1 MQTQCL
7 MTGFSSRVLLME
19 KLLNLL
25 SDGRFHSGEELGE
38 VLGIS
43 RAAVWKKLKALEE
56 LGLSLDS
63 VRGKGYRLG
72 QGIELLDQVR
82 IEAGLDGALSKAIK
96 LHTCFSTSSTND
108 LVKDLSDGQPGSL
121 TFCLAEH
128 QTSGRGR
135 RGRAWVSP
143 FGSTISMSANWRIS
157 EGTASLEGL
166 SLAVG
171 LAVLKALEA
180 NGARNLELKW
190 PNDVLWQGKKLSG
203 ILLEVHGDPTGECDV
218 IIGIGI
224 NIKLSEEQR
233 KGIGQPAVDLHQ
245 VCGKTVSRNAVV
257 AQLINTLSHMLEGFS
272 HGGFA
277 LYKDQ
282 WSEHNAF
289 RGQVVTIEAAGRK
302 EKGFNAGVNE
312 QGGLL
317 IKTETGIKVFN
328 GGEVSLRK
336 S

>member
-1 MQTQCL
+1 
-7 MTGFSSRVLLME
+7 ME

-25 SDGRFHSGEELGE
+25 ADGHFHSGEELGE
-38 VLGIS
+38 SLGIS

-56 LGLSLDS
+56 LGLTLDS

-72 QGIELLDQVR
+72 QGIELLDQAK
-82 IEAGLDGALSKAIK
+82 IESGLDKALLNKIK
-96 LHTCFSTSSTND
+96 LHTCFSTGSTND
-108 LVKDLSDGQPGSL
+108 LVKELGDGQSRNM

-135 RGRAWVSP
+135 RGRTWVSP

-190 PNDVLWQGKKLSG
+190 PNDVLWRGRKLSG

-218 IIGIGI
+218 IIGTGI
-224 NIKLSEEQR
+224 NIKLSDEQ
-233 KGIGQPAVDLHQ
+233 KNGIGQPAVDLYE
-245 VCGKTVSRNAVV
+245 VCGKAVSRNAVV
-257 AQLINTLSHMLEGFS
+257 SRLINTLSHMLEGFS

-277 LYKDQ
+277 LYRDQ
-282 WSEHNAF
+282 WSEYDAF
-289 RGQVVTIEAAGRK
+289 REQEVTIEAAGRK
-302 EKGFNAGVNE
+302 EKGINVGINE

>member
-1 MQTQCL
+1 
-7 MTGFSSRVLLME
+7 ME
-19 KLLNLL
+19 KLLSLL
-25 SDGRFHSGEELGE
+25 ADGHFHSGEELGE

-43 RAAVWKKLKALEE
+43 RAAVWKKLKALEG

-72 QGIELLDQVR
+72 QGIELLDQAR
-82 IEAGLDGALSKAIK
+82 IEAELDRALSKSIK

-108 LVKDLSDGQPGSL
+108 LVKELSDGQPGNL

-135 RGRAWVSP
+135 RGRTWVSP

-233 KGIGQPAVDLHQ
+233 KGIGQPAVDLYQ

-289 RGQVVTIEAAGRK
+289 RGQEVTIETAGRK
-302 EKGFNAGVNE
+302 ERGLNAGVNE

-317 IKTETGIKVFN
+317 IETETGIKVFN

>member
-1 MQTQCL
+1 
-7 MTGFSSRVLLME
+7 ME
-19 KLLNLL
+19 KLLHLL
-25 SDGRFHSGEELGE
+25 ADGRFHSGEELGE
-38 VLGIS
+38 ALCVS
-43 RAAVWKKLKALEE
+43 RAAVWKKLKFLEE

-72 QGIELLDQVR
+72 SGIELLNQEQ
-82 IEAGLDGALSKAIK
+82 IKAGLDRKLLDSVT
-96 LHTCFSTSSTND
+96 LHTCFSTGSTND
-108 LVKDLSDGQPGSL
+108 LVKEIGSGQPGNMA
-121 TFCLAEH
+121 FCLAEH
-128 QTSGRGR
+128 QTCGRGR
-135 RGRAWVSP
+135 RGRTWVSP
-143 FGSTISMSANWRIS
+143 FGSTISMSMNWRIA

-180 NGARNLELKW
+180 NGARDLELKW
-190 PNDVLWQGKKLSG
+190 PNDILWKDKKLSG

-224 NIKLSEEQR
+224 NIKLSDEQR

-245 VCGKTVSRNAVV
+245 VCGRAVSRNAVV
-257 AQLINTLSHMLEGFS
+257 SRLINTLCHMLEGFS

-277 LYKDQ
+277 LFKEQ
-282 WSEHNAF
+282 WNQHDAF
-289 RGQVVTIEAAGRK
+289 KGQLVSIEAAGRK
-302 EKGFNAGVNE
+302 ETGMNLGVNE

-317 IKTETGIKVFN
+317 IETEAGTKVFN

>member
-1 MQTQCL
+1 
-7 MTGFSSRVLLME
+7 ME
-19 KLLNLL
+19 KLLHLL
-25 SDGRFHSGEELGE
+25 ADGRFHSGEELGDI
-38 VLGIS
+38 LGVS
-43 RAAVWKKLKALEE
+43 RAAVWKKLKSLEE

-72 QGIELLDQVR
+72 SGIELLDEKQ
-82 IEAGLDGALSKAIK
+82 IKTGLDRVLLNSVN
-96 LHTCFSTSSTND
+96 LHTCFSTGSTND
-108 LVKDLSDGQPGSL
+108 LVKDVSREQAGNM

-135 RGRAWVSP
+135 RGRSWISP
-143 FGSTISMSANWRIS
+143 FGSTISMSMNWRIG

-180 NGARNLELKW
+180 NGARDLKLKW
-190 PNDVLWQGKKLSG
+190 PNDILWKGKKLSG

-224 NIKLSEEQR
+224 NIKLSDEQR
-233 KGIGQPAVDLHQ
+233 EGIGQPAVDLHQ
-245 VCGKTVSRNAVV
+245 ICGKAVSRNAV
-257 AQLINTLSHMLEGFS
+257 ASQLINTLCHVLDGFTYGGFS
-272 HGGFA
+272 

-282 WSEHNAF
+282 WSEHDAF
-289 RGQVVTIEAAGRK
+289 KGQQVSIEAAGRK
-302 EKGFNAGVNE
+302 ETGINLGVNE

-317 IKTETGIKVFN
+317 IKTEAGTKVFN

>member
-1 MQTQCL
+1 
-7 MTGFSSRVLLME
+7 ME

-25 SDGRFHSGEELGE
+25 ADGHFHSGEELGE
-38 VLGIS
+38 TLGVS

-72 QGIELLDQVR
+72 NGVELLDR
-82 IEAGLDGALSKAIK
+82 KKIEAGLDESLCHAIENHAVT
-96 LHTCFSTSSTND
+96 LHTCFSTGSTND
-108 LVKDLSDGQPGSL
+108 LVKEVSDGQPGRM

-135 RGRAWVSP
+135 RGRTWVSP

-224 NIKLSEEQR
+224 NIKLSEEQK
-233 KGIGQPAVDLHQ
+233 KGIGQPAVDLYQ
-245 VCGKTVSRNAVV
+245 VCGKAVSRNAVV

-282 WSEHNAF
+282 WSEYDAF
-289 RGQVVTIEAAGRK
+289 RGQEVSVEVTGRK
-302 EKGFNAGVNE
+302 EKGLNVGVNE

-317 IKTETGIKVFN
+317 IKTETGVKVFN

>member
-1 MQTQCL
+1 
-7 MTGFSSRVLLME
+7 ME

-25 SDGRFHSGEELGE
+25 ADGHFHSGEELGDS
-38 VLGIS
+38 LGVS
-43 RAAVWKKLKALEE
+43 RAAVWKKLKGLEE
-56 LGLSLDS
+56 LGLILDS

-72 QGIELLDQVR
+72 RGIELLDQSK
-82 IEAGLDGALSKAIK
+82 IESGLDKSLLNRIK
-96 LHTCFSTSSTND
+96 LHTCFSTGSTND
-108 LVKDLSDGQPGSL
+108 LVKELSDDESGSM

-135 RGRAWVSP
+135 RGRTWVSP

-180 NGARNLELKW
+180 NGARNIELKW
-190 PNDVLWQGKKLSG
+190 PNDVLWQGRKLSG

-224 NIKLSEEQR
+224 NIKLSEDQK
-233 KGIGQPAVDLHQ
+233 KGIGQPAVDLHE

-257 AQLINTLSHMLEGFS
+257 SQLINTLSHTLDGFT

-277 LYKDQ
+277 LYRDQ
-282 WSEHNAF
+282 WSEYDAF
-289 RGQVVTIEAAGRK
+289 RGQEVNIEAAGRK
-302 EKGFNAGVNE
+302 EKGVNVGVNE

-317 IKTETGIKVFN
+317 IKTETGVKVFN